1 MAEVVAEQAPEA
13 GATPEAPP
21 AEAEPEAFPEPAAAI
36 PEPAD
41 EAPEEMDFASRF
53 DADEP
58 ALGTLPA
65 PPVEEE
71 GGVFRVTPA
80 GDDEMEFVFSETC
93 WVEVKDLDG
102 RYLHAVLGEPNE
114 RLILVGEGPFDVK
127 LGYVPGGGSEIQR
140 RACSLGRAHA
150 GPCCQPSVGPLAV
163 TRAVRGMRDVLPE
176 EARRWRILEDAI
188 VDVLERF
195 AYEEMRLP
203 LLESTELFNRSIGAA
218 TDIVEKEMFSL
229 KDRDG
234 GSITLRPEGTASCA
248 RALLEH
254 GLLHNRSQRVFYRGP
269 MFRYERPQ
277 LGRHRQFHQVG
288 AEAFGAAGPDVDA
301 ELIQLGTEIW
311 RALGIEGEIRLE
323 LNTLGSAAARAAW
336 RDSLV
341 DYLRPRRAELDADS
355 ARRLDRSPLR
365 ILDSKSRTT
374 QAVLADAPKICGA
387 HRRRKRSALCGVEA
401 DA

>member
-1 MAEVVAEQAPEA
+1 MAEEAQSLGQALQAGREARGLSREEVAKALRLSISMVRRLENEDWEKMPVPVFVRGYVSSYARLVGLDAEALLSLYKVVDVRSAIEPRIELTSVDGKHRGFRASWIFAGAALVAAAVVAVSLLLVLPEVEEYRVEGVVADADAVAEAAAQEVAAEAPAVPTVEEVSPNVVAEVVAEQAPEA

-127 LGYVPGGGSEIQR
+127 LGYVPGVVLRFNGAPVPLAAHTRDHVASLV
-140 RACSLGRAHA
+140 LGR
-150 GPCCQPSVGPLAV
+150 
-163 TRAVRGMRDVLPE
+163 
-176 EARRWRILEDAI
+176 
-188 VDVLERF
+188 
-195 AYEEMRLP
+195 
-203 LLESTELFNRSIGAA
+203 
-218 TDIVEKEMFSL
+218 
-229 KDRDG
+229 
-234 GSITLRPEGTASCA
+234 
-248 RALLEH
+248 
-254 GLLHNRSQRVFYRGP
+254 
-269 MFRYERPQ
+269 
-277 LGRHRQFHQVG
+277 
-288 AEAFGAAGPDVDA
+288 
-301 ELIQLGTEIW
+301 
-311 RALGIEGEIRLE
+311 
-323 LNTLGSAAARAAW
+323 
-336 RDSLV
+336 
-341 DYLRPRRAELDADS
+341 
-355 ARRLDRSPLR
+355 
-365 ILDSKSRTT
+365 
-374 QAVLADAPKICGA
+374 
-387 HRRRKRSALCGVEA
+387 
-401 DA
+401 